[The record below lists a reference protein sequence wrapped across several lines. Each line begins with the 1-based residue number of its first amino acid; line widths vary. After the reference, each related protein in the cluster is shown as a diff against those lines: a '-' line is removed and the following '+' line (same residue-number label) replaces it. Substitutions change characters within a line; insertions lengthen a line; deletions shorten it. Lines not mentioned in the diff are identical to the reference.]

1 MTWKYNGE
9 LIEESDIYDIV
20 DREYS
25 EDDYEEML
33 NDIYDTVKIGAL
45 EYEPGHVLREVDPIA
60 FECGRSEDA
69 DAIASDIIESEEPT
83 DNYGFGIEYVDDES
97 EDA

>member
-1 MTWKYNGE
+1 MTWKYNDE
-9 LIEESDIYDIV
+9 IIEESDIYDIV

-60 FECGRSEDA
+60 FE
-69 DAIASDIIESEEPT
+69 
-83 DNYGFGIEYVDDES
+83 
-97 EDA
+97 